1 MAKRQRNAKFA
12 ERESYRVPPLRPL
25 NEKQDVYIKA
35 IHANPVV
42 VSTGFAG
49 TGKTFIAAT
58 IAADWYRDG
67 LIDQI
72 TLTRPNVAAGQRIGF
87 FPGTLEEKM
96 DPWMA
101 PLVERIK
108 SRLGVGTYECA
119 VKNGNIRVS
128 PFETMRGA
136 SFSGV
141 TILDEAQN
149 VTPHEMQMFLTRYES
164 GVMVINGDVQQSDLK
179 ETSGLAHL
187 LKLCRAGLLSFP
199 VVDFNDPEDIV
210 RSDVVRDVILAYAK
224 APA

>member
-12 ERESYRVPPLRPL
+12 AAEASRVPPLRPL
-25 NEKQDVYIKA
+25 NEKQDVYIRA

-67 LIDQI
+67 VIDQI

-108 SRLGVGTYECA
+108 SRLGAGTYECA

-136 SFSGV
+136 SFNGV

-199 VVDFNDPEDIV
+199 VIDFNDPEDIV
-210 RSDVVRDVILAYAK
+210 RSDIVRDVILAYAK